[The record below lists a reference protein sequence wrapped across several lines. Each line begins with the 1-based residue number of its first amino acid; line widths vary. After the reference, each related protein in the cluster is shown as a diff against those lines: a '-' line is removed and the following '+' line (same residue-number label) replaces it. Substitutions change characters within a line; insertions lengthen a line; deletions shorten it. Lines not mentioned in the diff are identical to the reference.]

1 MSMSGRLTGPARAVV
16 AVLVVAIVWLGA
28 SVSAAA
34 TTPFAPSASTGA
46 TGPPTL
52 TADGS
57 SFASLAIQQ
66 WVGQVSTLY
75 GIPINWQVTSSV
87 IGLNTFAT
95 DQVDFAASDLPYS
108 AGQAE
113 ASPTQPYQYLPD
125 VGGGLSFMFNLNG
138 TNGQRI
144 TDLNLDAQ
152 VIDDIFL
159 GRITRW
165 DDPAIEAINPQL
177 SGLLPATTIIPVYRS
192 DASGENY
199 LLSQYLLNE
208 DQAPFTAT
216 QTAFES
222 ASPGTPTAV
231 WPTPPQGFDFSTHP
245 GYPAWKNGTP
255 VGQNGS
261 DNAANYVAAPS
272 SVGAI
277 TYLEP
282 AYAKEH
288 AFPVASLLNASGA
301 DVQPT
306 SLNMATA
313 LESATLNADG
323 TQNPSRVFASPEA
336 NAYPLSSYSYLV
348 APCSPSLAVARSEA
362 CQGPDATSPFPS
374 AKGAELGKFVHF
386 LACAGQ
392 ETVASLGYA
401 PLPPN
406 LVQEDFDAIGAMNGG
421 VQPPPPTASN
431 CKNPYIDG
439 QFPLPGAAV
448 SYEEDCTTGFQTGVA
463 AAFVTALKGNTTTTS
478 ATPTGQEFGFTGTA
492 TTTLNGAFIAN
503 IYANGLGSGT
513 STLQWTETIGSTD
526 GHATGTY
533 KLNTPTI
540 SEPDG
545 GGTAPG
551 TVTWTKGSTTLTTTG
566 GGFSGITVGDGVAS
580 FAAGIPQSA
589 TVRTVAAN
597 SDSITISRSTTAA
610 APASE
615 AASVSWGAT
624 TVFSTP
630 VNTGDVFTTNGPS
643 GGTAGIG
650 LVSATQ
656 FTAEGLV
663 TFGGATGDGP
673 SNCLLTGWTGST
685 PPVAGP
691 PQTGGSSPTGDTV
704 PVLPA
709 GSTTPLIS
717 ASPVE
722 VQPAAYVDLNGAQFS
737 ITVNGAAT
745 AITNF
750 GSSAT
755 LAEVGLPT
763 AATGTITFDTP
774 GDELLCAA
782 TLPATS
788 CGTSTTLAA
797 GSYTG
802 ISAKYSG
809 GGSYGPST
817 STNTVELTVS
827 VLVPTATTASVVPS
841 TTTSGSLVTYSASVA
856 SGSVTPTGFVTF
868 SAGSTYLCAAELMAG
883 HGSCLAVGAPPGVDT
898 VTATYVGD
906 ATFAGSSGTTTLTV
920 MRKSSSVVCDSLS
933 GTVGSSITFTGCAP
947 SDPARNKTASASA
960 SWLSSGG
967 TLTWQPSVKSTAASL
982 TSVSGGQGACPVG
995 STEDDVTGIVTGG
1008 SSLYTH
1014 VGDPVQIRACQTKD
1028 GGLGLVTGTRAR
1040 L

>member
-1 MSMSGRLTGPARAVV
+1 MHP
-16 AVLVVAIVWLGA
+16 
-28 SVSAAA
+28 
-34 TTPFAPSASTGA
+34 GA
-46 TGPPTL
+46 TVPPTL

-57 SFASLAIQQ
+57 SFASVAIQQ
-66 WVGQVSTLY
+66 WVGQVSTLF
-75 GIPINWQVTSSV
+75 GIPIDWQVTSSV

-95 DQVDFAASDLPYS
+95 NQVDFAASDLPYS

-165 DDPAIEAINPQL
+165 DNPAIEAINPQL
-177 SGLLPATTIIPVYRS
+177 SGLLPATSIIAVYRS

-208 DQAPFTAT
+208 DHAT
-216 QTAFES
+216 FVAAQTAFGS
-222 ASPGTPTAV
+222 ASPGAPTAV
-231 WPTPPQGFDFSTHP
+231 WPTPSQGFDFSTHP
-245 GYPAWKNGTP
+245 GYPGWKSGTP
-255 VGQNGS
+255 TGQAGS
-261 DNAANYVAAPS
+261 DNAANYVAAS
-272 SVGAI
+272 SSIGAI
-277 TYLEP
+277 TYVEP
-282 AYAKEH
+282 AYAKVH
-288 AFPVASLLNASGA
+288 TFPVASLLNASGA

-306 SLNMATA
+306 SVNMSTA
-313 LESATLNADG
+313 LESATRNADG
-323 TQNPSRVFASPEA
+323 TQNPSGVFTNSEA

-348 APCSPSLAVARSEA
+348 APCSPLLAAEHGEA

-374 AKGAELGKFVHF
+374 AKGTELGKFVHF

-392 ETVASLGYA
+392 ETVTSLGYA

-463 AAFVTALKGNTTTTS
+463 AAFVTTLKGNTTTGS
-478 ATPTGQEFGFTGTA
+478 ATPTGEEFGFTGTA
-492 TTTLNGAFIAN
+492 TTTLSGAFIAN
-503 IYANGLGSGT
+503 IYSNGLGSGT

-526 GHATGTY
+526 GHATGSY
-533 KLNTPTI
+533 KLNTPNIT
-540 SEPDG
+540 EPDG

-551 TVTWTKGSTTLTTTG
+551 AVTWTKGSTTLTTTG
-566 GGFSGITVGDGVAS
+566 GGFSGVKVGDGLAS
-580 FAAGIPQSA
+580 SAAGIPQSA
-589 TVRTVAAN
+589 TVKAVAAN
-597 SDSITISRSTTAA
+597 DNSITISRSTTAA

-624 TVFSTP
+624 TVFETP
-630 VNTGDVFTTNGPS
+630 VITGNAFTTNGPS

-704 PVLPA
+704 PVLAA

-717 ASPVE
+717 VSPVE
-722 VQPAAYVDLNGAQFS
+722 VQPAAEVDLNGAPFS

-763 AATGTITFDTP
+763 AATGTITFDAP
-774 GDELLCAA
+774 GDGQLCAA

-788 CGTSTTLAA
+788 CGTSTTLAP
-797 GSYTG
+797 GNYPG
-802 ISAKYSG
+802 ISAAILRWWQLRPNDVDQHG
-809 GGSYGPST
+809 GTHRLRPRSHGHDRLSRSQHHNLRITGDLQRFCGLGIRDSHWVRHVQCRFDVPLHRGAHGWPRLLSRGRCPARRGHRDCDLCGRCHLCRIIGHNHT
-817 STNTVELTVS
+817 DGDAEALQCRLRFVVRHCGLVHHVHRMCPIRSCQEQDRVS
-827 VLVPTATTASVVPS
+827 VRFLAQLGRDTDMATEREVDRCVADIGFRGPGCVP
-841 TTTSGSLVTYSASVA
+841 GWLHR
-856 SGSVTPTGFVTF
+856 GRRDRHCDRWF
-868 SAGSTYLCAAELMAG
+868 
-883 HGSCLAVGAPPGVDT
+883 LAVHPC
-898 VTATYVGD
+898 
-906 ATFAGSSGTTTLTV
+906 
-920 MRKSSSVVCDSLS
+920 R
-933 GTVGSSITFTGCAP
+933 
-947 SDPARNKTASASA
+947 
-960 SWLSSGG
+960 
-967 TLTWQPSVKSTAASL
+967 
-982 TSVSGGQGACPVG
+982 
-995 STEDDVTGIVTGG
+995 
-1008 SSLYTH
+1008 
-1014 VGDPVQIRACQTKD
+1014 
-1028 GGLGLVTGTRAR
+1028 
-1040 L
+1040 